1 MPAWAE
7 WGDMVNNELISTII
21 VNFNSDD
28 KVSLCVQSLLDTKLN
43 LEIIIVDNAS
53 SDQSLNALKEITSSE
68 PGIHYIENQQN
79 YGFAVACNQGARL
92 ARGEFLLYLNPD
104 CKIQENAISELVSC
118 LRKYPKAGM
127 AGGQILNSDGSEQ
140 VGGRR
145 MVPTPWRTLIRVFRI
160 SFLARRFPRWFSDF
174 NLHQQ
179 PVPDHPIEV
188 AAISGACMLVSRKA
202 YEDVGGLDEEYFL
215 HCEDLDWC
223 MSFRNKGWKIMFV
236 PDAEI
241 THFQGAC
248 SRSRPIFVEWNKHK
262 GMMRFYRKFFRKQYP
277 GVLMW
282 LVGFAVWMRFSLLAS
297 YFSVR
302 HVLRYLKNLCLG
314 KHVGARQ
321 VQTAI
326 VNTDGSS

>member
-1 MPAWAE
+1 
-7 WGDMVNNELISTII
+7 MVSVII
-21 VNFNSDD
+21 VNYNSGD
-28 KVSLCVQSLLDTKLN
+28 KVSLCVQSLLDLDAVSQ
-43 LEIIIVDNAS
+43 IIIVDNNS
-53 SDQSLNALKEITSSE
+53 IDESLEYVRARYPDAPKIQ
-68 PGIHYIENQQN
+68 YVQN
-79 YGFAVACNQGARL
+79 GSNLGFAVACNRGAEQSRNDY
-92 ARGEFLLYLNPD
+92 LLYLNPD
-104 CKIQENAISELVSC
+104 CRMPPHTIEKLITCFGLSPEI
-118 LRKYPKAGM
+118 GM
-127 AGGQILNSDGSEQ
+127 VGGRIMNDDGTEQ

-145 MVPTPWRTLIRVFRI
+145 TMPTPWRSLIRVFRI
-160 SFLARRFPRWFSDF
+160 SFLARKYPRWFSDF

-188 AAISGACMLVSRKA
+188 EAISGACMLVSREA

-223 MSFRNKGWKIMFV
+223 MSFRKKGWKIMFV
-236 PDAEI
+236 PDAEV

-282 LVGFAVWMRFSLLAS
+282 LVSFAVWLRFGLLAC

-302 HVLRYLKNLCLG
+302 HVLRYLKNIWQR
-314 KHVGARQ
+314 KHVDTRQ
-321 VQTAI
+321 MKTAI
-326 VNTDGSS
+326 VTSDGSS

>member
-1 MPAWAE
+1 
-7 WGDMVNNELISTII
+7 MVNNELISTII
-21 VNFNSDD
+21 VNFNSGD

-53 SDQSLNALKEITSSE
+53 SDQSLKALKEVTSSE
-68 PGIHYIENQQN
+68 SNIHYIENQKN

-104 CKIQENAISELVSC
+104 CKIHPDAIPKLIAC
-118 LRKYPKAGM
+118 LEQTPGVGM
-127 AGGQILNSDGSEQ
+127 TGGYILNSDGSEQ
-140 VGGRR
+140 VGCRR
-145 MVPTPWRTLIRVFRI
+145 SIPTPWRTLVRVFCL
-160 SFLARRFPRWFSDF
+160 SFLSKYFPGLFSDF
-174 NLHQQ
+174 NLNNQEL
-179 PVPDHPIEV
+179 PDHPIEV
-188 AAISGACMLVSRKA
+188 EAISGACMLVSREA
-202 YEDVGGLDEEYFL
+202 YEAVGGLDEEYFL

-236 PDAEI
+236 PDAEV

-248 SRSRPIFVEWNKHK
+248 SRSRPIFVEWYKHK
-262 GMMRFYRKFFRKQYP
+262 GMMRFYRKFFRRQYP

-282 LVGFAVWMRFSLLAS
+282 LVGFAVWLRFGLLVC

-302 HVLRYLKNLCLG
+302 HVLRYLKNLCQG
-314 KHVGARQ
+314 KHVGTRQ

-326 VNTDGSS
+326 VTTDGSS